1 MSKKAV
7 LTCSLAML
15 LALAPAVQAMTVYL
29 KDGAVIDAKGVWRD
43 RTTVYVMINKED
55 VVEFAPGEVN
65 LHRTFG
71 RQYRGHLVHRGQA
84 GKEKGAVRGHQKVM
98 RERLQGN

>member
-71 RQYRGHLVHRGQA
+71 RQHRGQA